1 MQIFLK
7 NLSGRKTVYSVEND
21 DSIFDFK
28 KQVSERE
35 GVPEQQIRLIYKGKQ
50 LVNDKNFE
58 FFSIEPGHTI
68 NMVLQLRGG

>member
-7 NLSGRKTVYSVEND
+7 NLTGRKTVFSVEND
-21 DSIFDFK
+21 FSIFDFK
-28 KQVSERE
+28 KEVGEKE

-50 LVNDKNFE
+50 LANDRNFE
-58 FFSIEPGHTI
+58 FYNVEPGHTI